1 MSDKLFHSQLRLL
14 MKFLYPMKELKR
26 RLTALEGGSKSGHS
40 LPLCA
45 PVLLITNDDDPAE
58 VLAAHEAVHGK
69 SGKEPFF
76 VRLIGVK
83 PGEARNAA

>member
-1 MSDKLFHSQLRLL
+1 MR
-14 MKFLYPMKELKR
+14 ELKR

-40 LPLCA
+40 LPLCD

-83 PGEARNAA
+83 PGEACNAA